1 MSEQIKPFYTLSAYQ
16 TSLVLDCR
24 NSAPAILYWGP
35 RLSEHTQ
42 SDSLAQ
48 LSQLEEAPASPP
60 QQAPISLSPELGLG
74 FQGNPGIEV
83 HRQGQCWGLCT
94 QIKSVTESNNQLIIS
109 SISTSGDIAV
119 THILALDGATGVLT
133 ASTQLENRGDTDL
146 SIQQCNAPSV
156 PLPMHLTK
164 ILGFRGRWANEF
176 QVQSIDRFV
185 GAYVRENRSG
195 RTSHDCFP
203 GVIVHAEHTNESV
216 GEAYGFHLG
225 WSGNHQMRIEEQS
238 SGRAYAQ
245 FGELLYP
252 GEICLKPNHSYQSP
266 TLYGATSQ
274 QGLNGLS
281 HCFHRYIRGHLTDS
295 RMQGKLKRVHFNTW
309 EAMYF
314 DQSESRLFALVD
326 AAAEIGIERFV
337 LDDGWF
343 KNRCSDATALGD
355 WVVDAD
361 KFPKGL
367 SPLIDRVI
375 AKGMEFGLWIEP
387 EMVSPDSDLYRA
399 HPDWVLGIEGA
410 PTVLARNQL
419 VLDLSRSDVQQYLFN
434 ALNTLLSDYPI
445 SYLKW
450 DMNRAIHQPGNSQ
463 GRATVHSQTQALYQL
478 LAKIRKAYPQLEI
491 ESCASGGGRADF
503 GILQYTDRI
512 WTSDSNDALD
522 RLRIQ
527 KGFSYFFPPE
537 LMGAHVGPRECHITG
552 RVHSMALRA
561 GVALLGDMGVE
572 ANLLELDDAEKAEL
586 MAAIA
591 LHKEHREL
599 LFSGDV
605 VRLDLNPWQIGLG
618 VMGADQQQ
626 ALFCYALL
634 DSEPNAIAGRLRLSG
649 LDTQSSYQLDIIWP
663 NNLDNYADS
672 ALDAS
677 NGSVFSGD
685 ALTQLGLQLP
695 IMRPAELL
703 ILRVQKI

>member
-1 MSEQIKPFYTLSAYQ
+1 
-16 TSLVLDCR
+16 
-24 NSAPAILYWGP
+24 
-35 RLSEHTQ
+35 
-42 SDSLAQ
+42 
-48 LSQLEEAPASPP
+48 
-60 QQAPISLSPELGLG
+60 
-74 FQGNPGIEV
+74 
-83 HRQGQCWGLCT
+83 
-94 QIKSVTESNNQLIIS
+94 
-109 SISTSGDIAV
+109 
-119 THILALDGATGVLT
+119 
-133 ASTQLENRGDTDL
+133 
-146 SIQQCNAPSV
+146 
-156 PLPMHLTK
+156 
-164 ILGFRGRWANEF
+164 
-176 QVQSIDRFV
+176 
-185 GAYVRENRSG
+185 
-195 RTSHDCFP
+195 
-203 GVIVHAEHTNESV
+203 
-216 GEAYGFHLG
+216 
-225 WSGNHQMRIEEQS
+225 
-238 SGRAYAQ
+238 
-245 FGELLYP
+245 
-252 GEICLKPNHSYQSP
+252 
-266 TLYGATSQ
+266 
-274 QGLNGLS
+274 
-281 HCFHRYIRGHLTDS
+281 
-295 RMQGKLKRVHFNTW
+295 MQGKLKRVHFNTW

-450 DMNRAIHQPGNSQ
+450 DMNRAIHQPGNGQ
-463 GRATVHSQTQALYQL
+463 GRAAVHSQTQALYQL

-512 WTSDSNDALD
+512 WTSDNNDALD

-572 ANLLELDDAEKAEL
+572 ANLLELDDAEKTEL

-618 VMGADQQQ
+618 VIGADQQQ

-634 DSEPNAIAGRLRLSG
+634 ESESNAIAGRLRLPG

-663 NNLDNYADS
+663 HNLDNYADS

-685 ALTQLGLQLP
+685 ALNQLGLQLP

-703 ILRVQKI
+703 ILRVQKV